1 MLVFNL
7 LQFQGQYADCQIEV
21 VDSSGASKSYSCHKI
36 ILTATSGFFRDVFN
50 SAVKTE
56 TTLSLEMSHETFESI
71 LRFTY
76 AGEITVELD
85 QLEDVKA
92 AMDKLLMTDM
102 VRFKSGSGHC

>member
-1 MLVFNL
+1 MLNC
-7 LQFQGQYADCQIEV
+7 LQFQGKFADIVVEV

-36 ILTATSGFFRDVFN
+36 ILSATSRFFKDVYD
-50 SAVKTE
+50 VKTE
-56 TTLSLEMSHETFESI
+56 TTLSLEMSHQTFESI
-71 LRFTY
+71 LAFIY

-102 VRFKSGSGHC
+102 VRFKFGNGHW